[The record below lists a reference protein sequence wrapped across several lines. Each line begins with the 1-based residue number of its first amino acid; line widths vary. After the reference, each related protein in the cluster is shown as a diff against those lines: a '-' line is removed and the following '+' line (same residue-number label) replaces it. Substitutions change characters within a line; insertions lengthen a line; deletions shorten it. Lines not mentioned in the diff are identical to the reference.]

1 MSILTDP
8 APTSIPAPGA
18 ERSAPG
24 GRLTDLVWLTWRQ
37 HRTTIT
43 ASIALIAVLTASILD
58 VAARITTIN
67 QQCGNAVCADNST
80 QYAALH
86 GSFGLLQVSS
96 YLTITVLFLPLL
108 IGVFLGVPILAREHE
123 QRTLLLAW
131 SQDITPQR
139 WLWTKLALLAGL
151 TAALSAAA
159 AAACDHLAHVLS
171 IAEDQSL
178 FSDRAFQVTGMLP
191 LTLSVV
197 WLVVGVALG
206 AAIRRTLPAAF
217 AALAG
222 YIGLIFLVQWRYPT
236 FRTPLSATTP
246 VVVGRQSGVGSD
258 PNSLQIVSNSGDL
271 VDAAGHQLSPGALEA
286 MCPQSSGPQEV
297 PNQCL
302 AQHNIYSHI
311 QYQPGSRIPEFHL
324 ILTGGY
330 LAIGVIAVASLWWLV
345 RRTSLSA
352 G

>member
-1 MSILTDP
+1 MSTLTDP
-8 APTSIPAPGA
+8 APISRPAADGQQSP
-18 ERSAPG
+18 RG
-24 GRLTDLVWLTWRQ
+24 GRLPDLIWLTWRQ
-37 HRTTIT
+37 HRTTIM
-43 ASIALIAVLTASILD
+43 ASIALIAILTASLVY
-58 VAARITTIN
+58 VAARITTII
-67 QQCGNAVCADNST
+67 QQCGNAACPDNT
-80 QYAALH
+80 TEYVALQ
-86 GSFGLLQVSS
+86 GPFGLLQIAS

-108 IGVFLGVPILAREHE
+108 IGVFLGIPLLAREHE

-139 WLWTKLALLAGL
+139 WLWTKLALLAAV

-159 AAACDHLAHVLS
+159 AAASDHLAHVLS
-171 IAEDQSL
+171 IATDKSL
-178 FSDRAFQVTGMLP
+178 FDGREFQVTGMLP

-197 WLVVGVALG
+197 WLVIGVALG

-222 YIGLIFLVQWRYPT
+222 YIGLFFLVQWRYPT
-236 FRTPLSATTP
+236 FRTPLTAAVP
-246 VVVGRQSGVGSD
+246 VAAGRQNGVGSD
-258 PNSLQIVSNSGDL
+258 PNGLVRHSGNL
-271 VDAAGHQLSPGALEA
+271 VDVVGHQLTPSTLQA
-286 MCPQSSGPQEV
+286 MCPPPAGVS
-297 PNQCL
+297 NQCL
-302 AQHNIYSHI
+302 AQHNIYSQI

-330 LAIGVIAVASLWWLV
+330 LAIGVIAAATLWWLL

>member
-1 MSILTDP
+1 M
-8 APTSIPAPGA
+8 
-18 ERSAPG
+18 
-24 GRLTDLVWLTWRQ
+24 
-37 HRTTIT
+37 
-43 ASIALIAVLTASILD
+43 
-58 VAARITTIN
+58 
-67 QQCGNAVCADNST
+67 
-80 QYAALH
+80 
-86 GSFGLLQVSS
+86 
-96 YLTITVLFLPLL
+96 LFLPLL
-108 IGVFLGVPILAREHE
+108 IGVFVGVPVLAREHE

-151 TAALSAAA
+151 TAALSAAVA
-159 AAACDHLAHVLS
+159 VACDHLAHVLS
-171 IAEDQSL
+171 IAADQSL

-222 YIGLIFLVQWRYPT
+222 YIGLFFLVQWRYPT
-236 FRTPLSATTP
+236 FRTPLTTTTP
-246 VVVGRQSGVGSD
+246 VAVGRQSGVGSD
-258 PNSLQIVSNSGDL
+258 PNSLVISGSGDL
-271 VDAAGHQLSPGALEA
+271 VDAGGHQLSPGTLQA
-286 MCPQSSGPQEV
+286 MCPQPSGPQNV
-297 PNQCL
+297 SNQCL
-302 AQHNIYSHI
+302 AQHNISSRI

-330 LAIGVIAVASLWWLV
+330 LAIGVIAAATVWWLV

>member
-8 APTSIPAPGA
+8 ATIGTPPPGG
-18 ERSAPG
+18 ERSARG
-24 GRLTDLVWLTWRQ
+24 GRPSDLVWLTWRQ
-37 HRTTIT
+37 HRTSIL
-43 ASIALIAVLTASILD
+43 AGIALIALLTASILY
-58 VAARITTIN
+58 VAARITMIN
-67 QQCGNAVCADNST
+67 QQCGNAICADNTT
-80 QYAALH
+80 QYSALQ
-86 GSFGLLQVSS
+86 GPFGLLQISS

-139 WLWTKLALLAGL
+139 WLWTKLALLAGV
-151 TAALSAAA
+151 TAALSAAV

-171 IAEDQSL
+171 IAAGKSL
-178 FSDRAFQVTGMLP
+178 FSAQAFQVTGMLP

-197 WLVVGVALG
+197 WLVIGVALG

-222 YIGLIFLVQWRYPT
+222 YIGLYVLVQWRYPT
-236 FRTPLSATTP
+236 FLTPLTTRLP
-246 VVVGRQSGVGSD
+246 VVVGMQSFRGVGSD
-258 PNSLQIVSNSGDL
+258 PNSLVVPGSEDP
-271 VDAAGHQLSPGALEA
+271 VDAAGHQLTPGALQA
-286 MCPQSSGPQEV
+286 MCPQPPGVS
-297 PNQCL
+297 NQCM
-302 AQHNIYSHI
+302 AQHNVYHQI

-330 LAIGVIAVASLWWLV
+330 LAIGVIAVATLWWLV

>member
-1 MSILTDP
+1 MSTLTDP
-8 APTSIPAPGA
+8 APISTPAADGQQSP
-18 ERSAPG
+18 RG
-24 GRLTDLVWLTWRQ
+24 GRLTDLIWLTWRQ
-37 HRTTIT
+37 HRTTIM
-43 ASIALIAVLTASILD
+43 ASIALIAILTASLLY
-58 VAARITTIN
+58 VAARITTII
-67 QQCGNAVCADNST
+67 QQCGNAACPDNTT
-80 QYAALH
+80 QYAALQ
-86 GSFGLLQVSS
+86 GPFGLLQVAS

-108 IGVFLGVPILAREHE
+108 IGVFLGIPLLAREHE

-139 WLWTKLALLAGL
+139 WLWTKLALLAAV

-159 AAACDHLAHVLS
+159 AAASDHLAHVLS
-171 IAEDQSL
+171 IAADKSL
-178 FSDRAFQVTGMLP
+178 FDGREFQVTGMLP

-197 WLVVGVALG
+197 WLVIGVALG

-222 YIGLIFLVQWRYPT
+222 YIGLFFLVQWRYPT
-236 FRTPLSATTP
+236 FRTPLTAAVP
-246 VVVGRQSGVGSD
+246 VAVGRQNGVGSD
-258 PNSLQIVSNSGDL
+258 PNSLVRYSGNL
-271 VDAAGHQLSPGALEA
+271 VDAAGHQLTPSTLQA
-286 MCPQSSGPQEV
+286 MCPPPAGVS
-297 PNQCL
+297 NQCL
-302 AQHNIYSHI
+302 AQHHIYSQI

-330 LAIGVIAVASLWWLV
+330 LAIGVIAAATLWWLL